1 LYYSIA
7 IYNCTNILKKEDKKM
22 KTDKEIAEK
31 ARERAKKQNEAAKNN
46 WDCISCRLPKG
57 TKDRIQALGYT
68 VNGFLNAIVLA
79 ELEKLE
85 AEAPQATQPETTKE
99 EQPEQA
105 QQKADA
111 PEDVEE
117 LNNWLHQIQQE
128 NEQKRLQEV
137 ARRQANV
144 EAENGYD

>member
-1 LYYSIA
+1 
-7 IYNCTNILKKEDKKM
+7 M

-68 VNGFLNAIVLA
+68 VNGFLNSIVLA

-85 AEAPQATQPETTKE
+85 AEAPQAVQPETVKE

-105 QQKADA
+105 QPKADP
-111 PEDVEE
+111 PEDVAE

>member
-1 LYYSIA
+1 
-7 IYNCTNILKKEDKKM
+7 M

-68 VNGFLNAIVLA
+68 VNGFLNSAVLA
-79 ELEKLE
+79 ELERLE
-85 AEAPQATQPETTKE
+85 AEAPQTAQPEAAKE

>member
-1 LYYSIA
+1 
-7 IYNCTNILKKEDKKM
+7 M

-68 VNGFLNAIVLA
+68 VNGFLNIIVLA
-79 ELEKLE
+79 ELERLE
-85 AEAPQATQPETTKE
+85 AEAPQTAQPEAAKE

-105 QQKADA
+105 QPKADP
-111 PEDVEE
+111 PEDVAE

>member
-1 LYYSIA
+1 
-7 IYNCTNILKKEDKKM
+7 M

-31 ARERAKKQNEAAKNN
+31 ARKRAKKQNEAAKNN

-68 VNGFLNAIVLA
+68 VNGFLNIIVLA
-79 ELEKLE
+79 ELERLE
-85 AEAPQATQPETTKE
+85 AEAPQTAQPEAAKE

-105 QQKADA
+105 QPKADP
-111 PEDVEE
+111 PEDVAE

>member
-68 VNGFLNAIVLA
+68 VNGFLNIIVLA
-79 ELEKLE
+79 ELERLE
-85 AEAPQATQPETTKE
+85 AEAPQTAQPETAKE

-105 QQKADA
+105 QPKADA
-111 PEDVEE
+111 PEDVAE
-117 LNNWLHQIQQE
+117 LNNWLHQIQEE

>member
-1 LYYSIA
+1 
-7 IYNCTNILKKEDKKM
+7 M

-46 WDCISCRLPKG
+46 WNCISCRLPKG

-68 VNGFLNAIVLA
+68 VNGFLNIIVLA
-79 ELEKLE
+79 ELERLE
-85 AEAPQATQPETTKE
+85 AEAPQTAQPEAAKE

-105 QQKADA
+105 QPKADP
-111 PEDVEE
+111 PEDVAE